1 MDFIGVLLVAMIIQS
16 IITVR
21 LPMSVDPQQL
31 QNLEFPILV
40 DFWLPLRDKVTSRF
54 AGIMEKHIAVGVLVM
69 IEGSL

>member
-1 MDFIGVLLVAMIIQS
+1 
-16 IITVR
+16 
-21 LPMSVDPQQL
+21 MSVDPQQL